1 MRVFKKRNKALKKIH
16 KLIKKGKLQA
26 TEVHC
31 AQQPGYVFVNI
42 SVILFKK
49 KLYHRPEFMTPH
61 SGLFHIWRPVQ
72 DGLVPVASLGVE
84 NKAFEIELEEVAS
97 QPDSEVKVEVD
108 WTTEL
113 PVSVSVPR
121 VHIHSLVVD
130 FSAVSFLDVVAAKSL
145 KLVRYLY
152 CSLLSHCFTAI
163 SHDHNIMLTFM
174 SFQIGLLRTQKTTFW
189 IKTFIVQTCAFE

>member
-31 AQQPGYVFVNI
+31 AQQPGNVFVNL
-42 SVILFKK
+42 SAMLFKN
-49 KLYHRPEFMTPH
+49 KLYHQPEFMTPH
-61 SGLFHIWRPVQ
+61 SGLFHIWRPIQ

-84 NKAFEIELEEVAS
+84 NKAFEKELEEVAS

-108 WTTEL
+108 WTSEL

-163 SHDHNIMLTFM
+163 THDHNIMLTFM
-174 SFQIGLLRTQKTTFW
+174 SFQICLLQNTKDNILDKDFHCTNLN
-189 IKTFIVQTCAFE
+189 